1 MVRVWPKIVGDGDDS
16 QSFEFCFI
24 VVDESENSYRKFV
37 VHGVF
42 DAFVCFL
49 LILVICGFD
58 WICIVQM
65 MFFMF
70 IFFCGF
76 RSENVKEESEL
87 WFVVYSTAAANDW
100 GIISLPSG

>member
-1 MVRVWPKIVGDGDDS
+1 MVTIHSRLNFVLLLLMNPKTVIGNLL
-16 QSFEFCFI
+16 FM
-24 VVDESENSYRKFV
+24 
-37 VHGVF
+37 VF
-42 DAFVCFL
+42 LMHSCVFS

-87 WFVVYSTAAANDW
+87 WFVVYSAAAANDW
-100 GIISLPSG
+100 GIISLPNG